1 MRLLLTDVVMSGIGG
16 GLLWQTRSQRRPE
29 TKVIFMTG
37 HTDDA
42 VVRHGIDAAAVS
54 FLQEPVSRDTLER
67 CGACSTTAFGPQA
80 ERQNRHYADRRQLTR
95 AETWLPD

>member
-1 MRLLLTDVVMSGIGG
+1 MPGIGG
-16 GLLWQTRSQRRPE
+16 GLLWQTRSQLRPE

-54 FLQEPVSRDTLER
+54 FLQKPFSRDTLCREL
-67 CGACSTTAFGPQA
+67 
-80 ERQNRHYADRRQLTR
+80 RRTLDDCIPPTS
-95 AETWLPD
+95 